1 MNINEVIKYPIL
13 SEKTYAQMSTGVYTF
28 AVDPRTNRA
37 EVKQTVEFIFDVKVA
52 KVNIINVDKQPKK
65 MGRSQGF
72 TNKVKKAIITLS
84 EGVINIFPEEAAVEE
99 TTKEAPAKKEV
110 KAKEV
115 KEMSDAEK
123 KAAEKIAAKLKEKEA
138 VKETAEKTETKE
150 TTKDEK

>member
-84 EGVINIFPEEAAVEE
+84 EGVINIFPEEAPAVEE

-138 VKETAEKTETKE
+138 VKETAEKTET
-150 TTKDEK
+150 TKDEK